1 MPEEQINLFVEP
13 SNEKKEFVSH
23 VDHSVT
29 HVEVTEFDSNEEREF
44 YHWLMELKEKG
55 IINNIVHQPES
66 FRLSDQRKLRIEKH
80 LKKSSKIVDMHFVN
94 KHIYTADYLIFW
106 NKEYLNKVFFEL
118 DFKGI
123 VPINFKSLFAAN
135 EDVNGEFYSYFEVK
149 GTFDQNN
156 MTRLFVINQKWI
168 LDIHDIYINLVI
180 PSELFL
186 KTFVPQKEIFSPKKK
201 AERAKFKNADR
212 IDDYLRKL

>member
-1 MPEEQINLFVEP
+1 MPEQINLFGEP
-13 SNEKKEFVSH
+13 KEEKSEQTPMIDYTKVH
-23 VDHSVT
+23 

-55 IINNIVHQPES
+55 VILSIVHQPES
-66 FRLSDQRKLRIEKH
+66 FRLSDARKLRIEKH
-80 LKKSSKIVDMHFVN
+80 LKKSTKVVESHFVN
-94 KHIYTADYLIFW
+94 KHIYTPDYLIIW
-106 NKEYLNKVFFEL
+106 NQEYINKVFFEL
-118 DFKGI
+118 DFNSI
-123 VPINFKSLFAAN
+123 IPANHSSLFKAN
-135 EDVNGEFYSYFEVK
+135 EGATGGYYSYFEVK

-168 LDIHDIYINLVI
+168 LDVHGIYVNLVI

-201 AERAKFKNADR
+201 TERLKFKNADR
-212 IDDYLRKL
+212 IDDYMRKL